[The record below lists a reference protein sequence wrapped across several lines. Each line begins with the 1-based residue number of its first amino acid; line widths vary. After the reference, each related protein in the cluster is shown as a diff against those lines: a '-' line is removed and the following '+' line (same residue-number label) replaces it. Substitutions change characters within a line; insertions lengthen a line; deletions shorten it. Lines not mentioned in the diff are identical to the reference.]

1 MSREIRLNAFDMN
14 CVVHQSAGLWA
25 HPRDRADE
33 YARLDYWIDVAQILE
48 SGKFDGLFIAD
59 VLGVYDVYGG
69 NVDTA
74 LKTAAQ
80 LPLNDPVLLI
90 PPMARVT
97 KNLGFGV
104 TCTLSFEPPYPF
116 ARRMSTLDHL
126 TDGRAGWNIV
136 TGYLNSAAK
145 GVGLDNQT
153 AHDTRY
159 EVADEYM
166 EVMYKLWEGSWEDDA
181 VVRDRK
187 NRIYTRPEK
196 VHRIVHHGANYR
208 VDAVHLSEPSPQ
220 RTPVLYQAGASGA
233 GREFAAKHAECV
245 FLLGPSKQVVAP
257 RVKDIRERARRHG
270 RNPSEILTFS
280 LMTVITGRTD
290 AEAQDKYEEYKSY
303 ISHEGA
309 LTLFSGWT
317 GVDFA
322 QYDLD
327 DPIEYIKN
335 DAINSAVE
343 AFTIGDPNRVWT
355 VREIAE
361 FVGIGG
367 MGAIVVG
374 SPKSVA
380 DQLQSWV
387 AETDVDGFN
396 LAYAV
401 TPETFSDF
409 VELIVPELQRRGV
422 YKREYRPGTLREKLY
437 GPGRARLPENHPA
450 AAYRYNAKTG
460 TAGAGFSGWPSIAAQ
475 TEGGDIG

>member
-1 MSREIRLNAFDMN
+1 MNKEIRLNAFDMN

-25 HPRDRADE
+25 HPRDRSGQ
-33 YARLDYWIDVAQILE
+33 YARLDYWVSLAAILE
-48 SGKFDGLFIAD
+48 AAKFDGLFIAD

-69 NVDTA
+69 TPAAV

-80 LPLNDPVLLI
+80 VPLNDPVLLI
-90 PPMARVT
+90 PAMARET
-97 KNLGFGV
+97 QHLGFGV

-126 TDGRAGWNIV
+126 TEGRAGWNIV

-145 GVGLDNQT
+145 GVGLDNQA

-166 EVMYKLWEGSWEDDA
+166 QLMYKLWEGSWEDDA
-181 VVRDRK
+181 AVRDRTHG
-187 NRIYTRPEK
+187 IFTRPDK
-196 VHRIVHHGANYR
+196 VHRIVHEGANYR
-208 VDAVHLSEPSPQ
+208 LNAIHLCEPSPQ
-220 RTPVLYQAGASGA
+220 RTPVLYQAGASDM

-245 FLLGPSKQVVAP
+245 FLLGPSKQVVGP
-257 RVKDIRERARRHG
+257 RVHDIRQRALRHG
-270 RNPSEILTFS
+270 RDPKEILVFT
-280 LMTVITGRTD
+280 LMTVIPGRTD
-290 AEAQDKYEEYKSY
+290 REAQEKYEEYRSY

-317 GVDFA
+317 GVDFSGF
-322 QYDLD
+322 DLD
-327 DPIEYIKN
+327 DPISYVKN

-343 AFTIGDPNRVWT
+343 AFTISDPNRIWT

-374 SPKSVA
+374 SPKSVT
-380 DQLQSWV
+380 DQLQAWV
-387 AETDVDGFN
+387 AETDIDGFN

-401 TPETFSDF
+401 TPESFADF
-409 VELIVPELQRRGV
+409 AELIVPELQRRGV
-422 YKREYRPGTLREKLY
+422 YKRQYREGTLREKLY
-437 GPGRARLPENHPA
+437 GPGRARLPQNHPA
-450 AAYRYNAKTG
+450 AAYRFSA
-460 TAGAGFSGWPSIAAQ
+460 APRGAIIQAPAQ
-475 TEGGDIG
+475 GAL